1 MRAEACLIN
10 TWGRVTLEAS
20 QRERIE
26 KGREGLGRT
35 LQVHKKSLKA
45 EVETSCVEDATEG
58 FQLAGAA
65 KKEAVNVRAA
75 EHEICEEKN
84 LACHQLTIKAMG
96 PVSHPT
102 THLPSLHH

>member
-1 MRAEACLIN
+1 M
-10 TWGRVTLEAS
+10 EAS

-45 EVETSCVEDATEG
+45 EVETSCVEDAAEG

-65 KKEAVNVRAA
+65 KKEAVNVHAA
-75 EHEICEEKN
+75 EHEVCAEEN
-84 LACHQLTIKAMG
+84 LACHQLT
-96 PVSHPT
+96 T
-102 THLPSLHH
+102 L